1 MKKIVFVSLVA
12 VIFLFVSCNDDVDV
26 LSDYQDIPVV
36 YCLLNQNDTFHYVK
50 LNKAF
55 LGEASASD
63 MAQESDSLFYND
75 ANVWITVTVNGNE
88 VQRMNFVA
96 VDTIPKPEGYF
107 ADDRNTIYV
116 WEGAI
121 SPDGSSGEYEY
132 ELHVDVPSKGLYCK
146 SVDPIGLVDGVVIT
160 DPTPNRQ
167 IAMTHYDNGKVAA
180 EYRTGNNG
188 SLYQMIFRFYYIE
201 VDLET
206 NDTVWDI
213 EPIQI
218 NLTEDEFISAGVEVK
233 KEFTV
238 QQFYQLVSDNI
249 PVKEGVQRLVRYPE
263 SVEFVLYAADQ
274 NYRIFSEVSAPSSGI
289 VQEKPFWTNI
299 ENGVGLFASRYET
312 SITSR
317 VTAATLD
324 SLSRGVYTKDLSFA
338 TKDNWYYVSQMK

>member
-1 MKKIVFVSLVA
+1 MKKIALLSLVSLVLL
-12 VIFLFVSCNDDVDV
+12 VTSCKDDVDV
-26 LSDYQDIPVV
+26 LADYQDIPVV
-36 YCLLNQNDTFHYVK
+36 YCLLNQNDDIHYVK
-50 LNKAF
+50 VNKAF
-55 LGEASASD
+55 LGEASAAA
-63 MAQESDSLFYND
+63 MAQESDSLFYED
-75 ANVWITVTVNGNE
+75 ANVWITVTANGNE
-88 VQRMNFVA
+88 VQRMNFTA
-96 VDTIPKPEGYF
+96 VDTIPKPDGYF
-107 ADDRNTIYV
+107 ADDKNTIYV
-116 WEGAI
+116 WEGSI
-121 SPDGSSGEYEY
+121 SPEGSSGEYEY
-132 ELHVDVPSKGLYCK
+132 ELHVDVPSKGIYCK

-167 IAMTHYDNGKVAA
+167 IAMTHYDNGSVAA

-206 NDTVWDI
+206 NDTVWDLD
-213 EPIQI
+213 PIQI
-218 NLTEDEFISAGVEVK
+218 NMTEDVFTASGVEVK

-263 SVEFVLYAADQ
+263 SVEFILYAADQ
-274 NYRIFSEVSAPSSGI
+274 NYKIYAEVSAPSSGI

-312 SITSR
+312 RITSR

-324 SLSRGVYTKDLSFA
+324 SLSRGVYTKDLGFA